1 MLQKRILKF
10 LNISC
15 LAFSLCFAM
24 NATAVLPKAEPTPIM
39 LTPVE
44 AKQSLKIYTEH
55 FPPYNFDSEGQLT
68 GINLEIVR
76 TMCELADIA
85 CDFELY
91 PWKRAFRMAEETS
104 GSGLVSTARTH
115 KREAQFKWVGPLA
128 SGQHCIYKLSSRT
141 DIVIEDASSLA
152 QHTVAATNDNSHT
165 AMLEALGLSSGENLL
180 WFAMKYD
187 ELKPFTAGRVDL
199 IVGSALTIEAQVKH
213 AELTLSDIAPVFVI
227 ELPPHLGNYL
237 ALNIDTDDE
246 LVDKLKASLD
256 MLRSQ
261 NMIKSIEKQFV
272 KPFPMK
278 QASAKDQNLWNTCV
292 KSFD

>member
-1 MLQKRILKF
+1 
-10 LNISC
+10 
-15 LAFSLCFAM
+15 
-24 NATAVLPKAEPTPIM
+24 
-39 LTPVE
+39 
-44 AKQSLKIYTEH
+44 
-55 FPPYNFDSEGQLT
+55 
-68 GINLEIVR
+68 
-76 TMCELADIA
+76 
-85 CDFELY
+85 
-91 PWKRAFRMAEETS
+91 
-104 GSGLVSTARTH
+104 
-115 KREAQFKWVGPLA
+115 
-128 SGQHCIYKLSSRT
+128 
-141 DIVIEDASSLA
+141 
-152 QHTVAATNDNSHT
+152 
-165 AMLEALGLSSGENLL
+165 MLEALGLSSGENLL